1 MKKTYAEKAVVYADI
16 AKTLNIQKKK
26 TNNNSLDY
34 NQDLED
40 ILLSFSF
47 DDIEVSEQEV
57 FSRE

>member
-1 MKKTYAEKAVVYADI
+1 MKKSYAEKAVVYADI
-16 AKTLNIQKKK
+16 VNTSNIQKKK
-26 TNNNSLDY
+26 ISNSLDY